1 MKSTIKIQLLT
12 DEESIA
18 TFIENKL
25 NKFNSINVSLDVV
38 IYPKKKYNLI
48 ITCFKEL
55 TPLEYV
61 TIGKFIGYIDK
72 SLF

>member
-12 DEESIA
+12 DKESIA
-18 TFIENKL
+18 TFIEDKL
-25 NKFNSINVSLDVV
+25 NEFNSINVSLDVV

-72 SLF
+72 PLF

>member
-12 DEESIA
+12 DKESIA
-18 TFIENKL
+18 TFIEDKL
-25 NKFNSINVSLDVV
+25 NEFNSINVSLDVV